1 MNFSPLVW
9 DNQKWIQYLKITPD
23 HKNHPWNLAD
33 SGSTPAGMFR
43 IKRPKA
49 ELDITAVEMSFD
61 VKYISIGYID
71 GQIHLFELLATKI
84 EQKFILEGHLD
95 MITALSIQND
105 NAIMVSSSYDKTI
118 GMWDLT

>member
-1 MNFSPLVW
+1 
-9 DNQKWIQYLKITPD
+9 
-23 HKNHPWNLAD
+23 
-33 SGSTPAGMFR
+33 MFR

-49 ELDITAVEMSFD
+49 DLDITAVEMSFD

-118 GMWDLT
+118 GMWDLS